1 MPIIEN
7 DRPNGRPDNLEH
19 AGRAHPAGPAG
30 AGEGAV
36 GVPPRV
42 RPSLLR
48 LADQLEQ
55 TLAVV
60 VPLLEA
66 AEATVEQAS
75 PLRTASDLGELPR
88 GHGATVIDA
97 AERAWSLNARRQW
110 VRVDVPPVT
119 NLPAW
124 TQGLPTLPA
133 LVLAE
138 GVEG

>member
-1 MPIIEN
+1 MPII
-7 DRPNGRPDNLEH
+7 DRPSGRPDNLED
-19 AGRAHPAGPAG
+19 APRYGQRVELP
-30 AGEGAV
+30 EGT
-36 GVPPRV
+36 

-75 PLRTASDLGELPR
+75 PLRTASTLGELPT

-97 AERAWSLNARRQW
+97 TEWAWSLSARRQW
-110 VRVDVPPVT
+110 VRVDMPPIDYD
-119 NLPAW
+119 LPAW